1 MAEGLGRGWGGAT
14 RIQYTSHGMCRF
26 TRVRRM
32 ALDGSVAVSAFRSR
46 SGASYRLPGLVAERR
61 LVPLATPALFLE
73 YEDVLKR
80 PEQRAV
86 SGLTLAQVDAA
97 LSALA
102 SVMEP
107 VEVRF
112 AWRRQLSDPGDEMVL
127 DAAVNG
133 RADALV
139 THNLADFAVAA
150 PRFGLIVVPPGELL
164 KRMIV

>member
-1 MAEGLGRGWGGAT
+1 M
-14 RIQYTSHGMCRF
+14 
-26 TRVRRM
+26 RVV
-32 ALDGSVAVSAFRSR
+32 LDSSVVVSAFRSQR
-46 SGASYRLPGLVAERR
+46 GASYRLLGLVAEHR

-86 SGLTLAQVDAA
+86 SRLSLAQVDAA

-107 VEVRF
+107 VAVRF
-112 AWRRQLSDPGDEMVL
+112 AWRPQLSDPGDEMVL

-150 PRFGLIVVPPGELL
+150 PRFGLMVLSPGELL
-164 KRMIV
+164 KRMTP